1 MKDWIKLCAYT
12 AAALFILLTIAQ
24 FFAVHYLPTFIATDL
39 DAVTAADIINMKFE
53 SAVEVLDYKIKPH
66 TTILYILDTL
76 QLIAALVVLAVLIYV
91 YNLKNLDESS
101 DIEILEDTD
110 EFHKTAEFN
119 ATIDQ
124 NTKQVTRLSHDTI
137 DKEISKAYAYD
148 PTDLTDFGNHLCSSL
163 SEILQASQMALYRTK
178 TIDAHTHILELFG
191 AFAYHR
197 PDSKKT
203 TYDFGEGLVGQ
214 AAKSQKT
221 LTLTEIPDNYIEIVS
236 GLGQSPPSQLIVIPL
251 IQNDECVGA
260 FEIATFDIIG
270 HKDQQH
276 LLASTTKLIET
287 IALFS

>member
-1 MKDWIKLCAYT
+1 MKDWIKLSAYT
-12 AAALFILLTIAQ
+12 AAAMFILLTIAQ
-24 FFAVHYLPTFIATDL
+24 FFAVYYLPTFIATDL
-39 DAVTAADIINMKFE
+39 NVETADDIINMKFE
-53 SAVEVLDYKIKPH
+53 TAAEVLDYKIKPH

-76 QLIAALVVLAVLIYV
+76 QLIAALVVIAVLLYV
-91 YNLKNLDESS
+91 YNLKNIDESS

-110 EFHKTAEFN
+110 EFHKTAEFH
-119 ATIDQ
+119 ATTDQ
-124 NTKQVTRLSHDTI
+124 KTKQVTRLSPNAI
-137 DKEISKAYAYD
+137 EKEISKAYAYD

-178 TIDAHTHILELFG
+178 TLDAHTHVLELFG

-197 PDSKKT
+197 PDSKQT

-221 LTLTEIPDNYIEIVS
+221 LALTEIPENYIEIVS
-236 GLGQSPPSQLIVIPL
+236 GLGQSPPRQLMVIPL

-260 FEIATFDIIG
+260 FEIATFDIIS
-270 HKDQQH
+270 HQDQQH